1 MNAPLMS
8 ASSQISLS
16 MGAWLIQSRK
26 RSSLKFSSQGQKH
39 DALQGSYLEADQS
52 DRFEPTS
59 LDQELLQTMLEAMPQ
74 GVMLFSQ
81 VSELIY
87 CNAKAE
93 ELCERLREPDESLE
107 GLPVALVEL
116 CQRFLQE
123 EGVIDRFLVMEY
135 RENSGGVIRAQVNWM
150 RLSGSP
156 HPCFL
161 MLIEDCQ
168 AVLFEEWL
176 LEQKKYD
183 LTDREAEVWFLIRQN
198 YTYQEVSDALE
209 ISMNTVKTHVKNV
222 NAKRKRLAG
231 RRKIWYSR

>member
-1 MNAPLMS
+1 MNAPLIS
-8 ASSQISLS
+8 VSSHISLS
-16 MGAWLIQSRK
+16 MGAWLIQPHK
-26 RSSLKFSSQGQKH
+26 RHSLAFSPQGQKSEV
-39 DALQGSYLEADQS
+39 LQGHYLESDQS
-52 DRFEPTS
+52 DRVES
-59 LDQELLQTMLEAMPQ
+59 IDADQTLWQSMLEAMPQ

-81 VSELIY
+81 GSQLMY

-107 GLPVALVEL
+107 GLPTALIEL

-123 EGVIDRFLVMEY
+123 EGFSDRFLVMEY
-135 RENSGGVIRAQVNWM
+135 RGNSGGVIRAQVNWM
-150 RLSGSP
+150 NLSGSP
-156 HPCFL
+156 HPCLLVL
-161 MLIEDCQ
+161 MEDCQ

-198 YTYQEVSDALE
+198 YTYQDVSDALE

-222 NAKRKRLAG
+222 NAKRKKLAG